1 MSPNAVIAESEAKE
15 ITGKCRIRASPGG
28 YVNVLFFLTFAAGF
42 LAYLQL
48 NLTSLGLL
56 VAAWTIIPIL
66 LWFDR
71 IEFDGKNLRRT
82 GAAARLLRL
91 AGHSARLKIAD
102 IETVETNSLRA
113 LRSGGQVYYRYRC
126 EIYGDGQS
134 FVFATGGKAFRQMV
148 KHLFPLIHHEKLDQ
162 RSCELRDF
170 LVEPNFLKSK
180 IKNLKLPSSDV
191 VENVLPKLRRAKR
204 RTEKQIEARLE
215 TIAETHAD
223 VEQQSRELQQV
234 ANELRIAGNLAQ
246 AVEAFRRALV
256 KQPEN
261 PGLLRDFARG
271 LHSYAGA
278 TRSKTLLRRSV
289 AALRLAARR
298 AGTDS
303 DLLVRIGENYLN
315 IGNFKAAAKAFRQ
328 ALEFDAENFR
338 AECGLAEIG
347 LQDGK
352 VAHVVHHYQSAA
364 RAAEDA
370 AAKKWARG
378 EAEYFAL
385 LNQNADYMETEVAR
399 INWASNAAHARQI
412 GWRLTFAGLVCILAG
427 SFASESLVS
436 IGWSISATTLFVWAI
451 SGAAET
457 VLAERF
463 PLIEDE
469 EDD

>member
-1 MSPNAVIAESEAKE
+1 MSPNAVTAESEANE
-15 ITGKCRIRASPGG
+15 IFRKCRVRVSPGS
-28 YVNVLFFLTFAAGF
+28 YVNSLFFLTFIAGL
-42 LAYLQL
+42 LAHLQL
-48 NLTSLGLL
+48 DLMSVLL
-56 VAAWTIIPIL
+56 LAAAWTIIPVL

-71 IEFDGKNLRRT
+71 IEFDGKSLRRT

-91 AGHSARLKIAD
+91 AGHSARLKITD

-134 FVFATGGKAFRQMV
+134 FVFATGGKAFRQMI
-148 KHLFPLIHHEKLDQ
+148 KQLFPLIQPEKLDQ
-162 RSCELRDF
+162 RSGELRDF
-170 LVEPNFLKSK
+170 LVEPDYLKSK

-204 RTEKQIEARLE
+204 RTAQQISLDA
-215 TIAETHAD
+215 IAETDAD
-223 VEQQSRELQQV
+223 AAQQSRELQQI

-256 KQPEN
+256 KQPKN
-261 PGLLRDFARG
+261 PCLLRDFARG

-278 TRSKTLLRRSV
+278 TRSKTLLRRSI

-298 AGTDS
+298 AGTDAV
-303 DLLVRIGENYLN
+303 LLAKIGENYLN

-328 ALEFDAENFR
+328 ALEFDPESFR

-352 VAHVVHHYQSAA
+352 VAHVVHHYQAAA
-364 RAAEDA
+364 RAASDV
-370 AAKKWARG
+370 AAKRWARG

-399 INWASNAAHARQI
+399 INWASSAARARQI
-412 GWRLTFAGLVCILAG
+412 CWRLAFAGLVCILAG
-427 SFASESLVS
+427 SFVSESLIA
-436 IGWSISATTLFVWAI
+436 IGWAISAATLLIWAI

-457 VLAERF
+457 ILAERF

-469 EDD
+469 EE

>member
-1 MSPNAVIAESEAKE
+1 MSPNAVTAESEATE
-15 ITGKCRIRASPGG
+15 IARKCRVRASPGG
-28 YVNVLFFLTFAAGF
+28 YINVLFFLTFAAGF
-42 LAYLQL
+42 LAYLEL
-48 NLTSLGLL
+48 NLTSLMLF
-56 VAAWTIIPIL
+56 VAAWTIIPVL

-71 IEFDGKNLRRT
+71 IEFDGKSLRRT

-91 AGHSARLKIAD
+91 AGQSARLKIAD

-113 LRSGGQVYYRYRC
+113 LRNGGQVYYRYRC

-134 FVFATGGKAFRQMV
+134 FVFATGGKAFRQMI
-148 KHLFPLIHHEKLDQ
+148 KHLFPLIGTEKLDQ

-170 LVEPNFLKSK
+170 LIEPDYLKSK

-204 RTEKQIEARLE
+204 RTEKQIETPLE
-215 TIAETHAD
+215 AAAESDRDA
-223 VEQQSRELQQV
+223 EQQSRELQQI
-234 ANELRIAGNLAQ
+234 ANELRIHGNLAQ

-256 KQPEN
+256 KQPKN
-261 PGLLRDFARG
+261 PGLLRDFARA

-289 AALRLAARR
+289 AALRLAAQR

-303 DLLVRIGENYLN
+303 ALLVRIGENYLN
-315 IGNFKAAAKAFRQ
+315 IGNFKAASKAFRQ
-328 ALEFDAENFR
+328 ALEFDSESFR

-364 RAAEDA
+364 RAAPDA
-370 AAKKWARG
+370 AAKNWARG
-378 EAEYFAL
+378 EAEYFDL
-385 LNQNADYMETEVAR
+385 LNRDAEYMETEVSR
-399 INWASNAAHARQI
+399 INWASSAARAKQVC
-412 GWRLTFAGLVCILAG
+412 WRLTFAGLVCILIG
-427 SFASESLVS
+427 SFTSEPLVS
-436 IGWSISATTLFVWAI
+436 IGWSISAATLLIWAV
-451 SGAAET
+451 SGTAEAILT
-457 VLAERF
+457 ERF

-469 EDD
+469 DNK